1 MLILLHAL
9 HPVLG
14 RSNATIWWYL
24 APFERIGFSMKAALY
39 AELRQA
45 LLQDDKNTLEAVN
58 EKYPW
63 VEFDTVV
70 AIKSQEASR
79 HIRMQH
85 HKFRSRQR
93 IQEFIARYT
102 AGEDIL
108 EISRTYD
115 IPPCLLMR
123 ILLEHLAGL
132 QKHQVSACLK
142 DPSYLPESSILIKAQ
157 MAANR
162 ESTATVSRAR
172 FGADVFRCIDND
184 PVSSPAVET
193 IRRVTGLE
201 YEILLYEKLSDL
213 GISYQS
219 EDDLRA
225 AGFSKTPD
233 VKLDAP
239 IGVRGRMVNW
249 IDSKASFGDEHIHKT
264 QGSDQFQSY
273 VNRFG
278 PGMVIYWFGYIDEL
292 NDNPDILLMDHF
304 PDKSEVYCLT
314 VLPVQPRP

>member
-193 IRRVTGLE
+193 IRRVTGL
-201 YEILLYEKLSDL
+201 
-213 GISYQS
+213 
-219 EDDLRA
+219 DLR
-225 AGFSKTPD
+225 SYY
-233 VKLDAP
+233 LESSYSYIN
-239 IGVRGRMVNW
+239 IG
-249 IDSKASFGDEHIHKT
+249 ITDT
-264 QGSDQFQSY
+264 
-273 VNRFG
+273 
-278 PGMVIYWFGYIDEL
+278 
-292 NDNPDILLMDHF
+292 
-304 PDKSEVYCLT
+304 KSCCM
-314 VLPVQPRP
+314 RN